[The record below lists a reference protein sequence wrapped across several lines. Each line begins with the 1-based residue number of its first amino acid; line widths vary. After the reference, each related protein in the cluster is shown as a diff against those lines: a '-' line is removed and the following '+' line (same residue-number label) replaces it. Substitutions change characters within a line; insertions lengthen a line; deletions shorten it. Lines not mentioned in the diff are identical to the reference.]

1 MTAPDLVIQSLK
13 RPETVRT
20 LSPAQ
25 WDLLLRQARRA
36 DLLARLAWL
45 LRREGLF
52 EAAPAPA
59 QALLR
64 AAEIL
69 NAAQLLE
76 VQRELAH
83 VQAALAPLRLQPVL
97 LKGAAYL
104 AAEAPCIPGRSFND
118 IDLLVPKAR
127 INEVEAH
134 LMMGGWVTTHLDDY
148 DQRYYRQWMHEIPP
162 MMHSDRGSVLDVH
175 HAILPDTAHVQP
187 DSRLLLA
194 DARPSA
200 TLPAFRVLSP
210 VDMLLHSMTHLL
222 HNDELSHGLR
232 DLSDIDLMLRH
243 HTEDAEF
250 WRMLSER
257 AEQLGLGRT
266 LHQGL
271 TAVVQVLGTPV
282 PAGARAS
289 ARRHAAAAWQDQ
301 ATAWLWRQAL
311 RSPHA
316 SCRTWAS
323 AVAESLLYVR
333 AHALRMP
340 PGLLLRHLT
349 IKAFKRSWPAPE
361 TP

>member
-1 MTAPDLVIQSLK
+1 MTARDLVVQTLRAPAS
-13 RPETVRT
+13 VRT

-45 LRREGLF
+45 LRRDGLVD
-52 EAAPAPA
+52 AAPAPA

-69 NAAQLLE
+69 NTAQLLE
-76 VQRELAH
+76 VQRELTH
-83 VQAALAPLRLQPVL
+83 LQTALAPLRLQPVL

-104 AAEAPCIPGRSFND
+104 AADAPCIPGRSFND
-118 IDLLVPKAR
+118 IDLLVPKDR
-127 INEVEAH
+127 IGEVEAH
-134 LMMGGWVTTHLDDY
+134 LMMGGWMTTHLDAY

-162 MMHSDRGSVLDVH
+162 MMHNDRGSVLDVH

-187 DSRLLLA
+187 DSRLLMA
-194 DARPSA
+194 DATESA
-200 TLPAFRVLSP
+200 MMPAFRVLSP

-243 HTEDAEF
+243 QAANAAF
-250 WRMLSER
+250 WSALATR

-271 TAVVQVLGTPV
+271 TAAVEVLGTPV
-282 PAGARAS
+282 PSQALTS
-289 ARRHAAAAWQDQ
+289 ARRHAAPVWQDRGL
-301 ATAWLWRQAL
+301 AWLWRQAL
-311 RSPHA
+311 RGPHA
-316 SCRTWAS
+316 SCRTAG
-323 AVAESLLYVR
+323 AEAAEGLLYVR

-349 IKAFKRSWPAPE
+349 IKAFKRVWPTPE
-361 TP
+361 AH

>member
-1 MTAPDLVIQSLK
+1 MSAPDRVVQALRTPVA
-13 RPETVRT
+13 VRA
-20 LSPAQ
+20 LSPVQ
-25 WDLLLRQARRA
+25 WDQLLRQARRA

-45 LRREGLF
+45 LRRDGLF
-52 EAAPAPA
+52 DAAPAPA

-76 VQRELAH
+76 VQRELLH
-83 VQAALAPLRLQPVL
+83 LQTALAPLRLQPVL

-104 AAEAPCIPGRSFND
+104 AAQAPCIPGRSFND
-118 IDLLVPKAR
+118 IDLLVPKDR
-127 INEVEAH
+127 IGEVEAH
-134 LMMGGWVTTHLDDY
+134 LMMGGWMTTHLDAY

-162 MMHSDRGSVLDVH
+162 MMHTDRGSVLDVH

-200 TLPAFRVLSP
+200 AMPAFRVLSP

-232 DLSDIDLMLRH
+232 DLSDIDMMVRH
-243 HTEDAEF
+243 HAADDGF
-250 WRMLSER
+250 WSALGAR

-271 TAVVQVLGTPV
+271 TAAVEVLGTPV
-282 PAGARAS
+282 PMAARMS
-289 ARRHAAAAWQDQ
+289 ARRHAASAWQDRGL
-301 ATAWLWRQAL
+301 AWLWRQAL

-316 SCRTWAS
+316 SCRTVGS
-323 AVAESLLYVR
+323 AAAEGLLYIR

-349 IKAFKRSWPAPE
+349 IKAFKRSWPVQEAH
-361 TP
+361 

>member
-1 MTAPDLVIQSLK
+1 MTTPDLVVQTLRK
-13 RPETVRT
+13 PATVSA
-20 LSPAQ
+20 LSAAQ

-52 EAAPAPA
+52 DAAPAPA

-76 VQRELAH
+76 VQRELHH
-83 VQAALAPLRLQPVL
+83 VQTALAPLRLQPVL

-104 AAEAPCIPGRSFND
+104 AADAPCIPGRSFND
-118 IDLLVPKAR
+118 IDLLVPRDR
-127 INEVEAH
+127 IAEVEAH
-134 LMMGGWVTTHLDDY
+134 LMMGGWVTTHLDAY

-162 MMHSDRGSVLDVH
+162 MMHNDRGSVLDVH

-200 TLPAFRVLSP
+200 TVPAFRVLSP

-243 HTEDAEF
+243 HADDADF
-250 WRMLSER
+250 WRSLSDR

-271 TAVVQVLGTPV
+271 TAAAQVLGTPV
-282 PAGARAS
+282 PAEARA
-289 ARRHAAAAWQDQ
+289 AAQRHAAAAWQDQ
-301 ATAWLWRQAL
+301 AMAWLWRQAL

-316 SCRTWAS
+316 SCRTWGS
-323 AVAESLLYVR
+323 SVADNLLYIR

-349 IKAFKRSWPAPE
+349 IKAFKRIGPAQE
-361 TP
+361 AH